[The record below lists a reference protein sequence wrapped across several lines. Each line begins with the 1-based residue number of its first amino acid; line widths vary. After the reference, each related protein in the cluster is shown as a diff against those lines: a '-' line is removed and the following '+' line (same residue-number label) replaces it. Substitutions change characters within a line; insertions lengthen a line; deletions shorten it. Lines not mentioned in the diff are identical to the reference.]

1 MFRLSIVTPEKV
13 FYDGEV
19 ASLVVHGS
27 EGYLG
32 VLSNHAPLI
41 TALQPGRLEFRDKDE
56 QVEIMAAT
64 NGFLEVSNNVATIL
78 CDAVERANDID
89 IERAQEAYERAKNR
103 LVNLSSKS
111 HEDSS
116 IDLPRARAALDR
128 AQARVK
134 VYKETH

>member
-13 FYDGEV
+13 FYDGDV

-41 TALQPGRLEFRDKDE
+41 TALQPGRLEFRDKDDK
-56 QVEIMAAT
+56 VEVMAAT

-78 CDAVERANDID
+78 CDAVERASDID
-89 IERAQEAYERAKNR
+89 IQRAQEAYERAKSR
-103 LVNLSSKS
+103 LASLSSKS
-111 HEDSS
+111 DEESS
-116 IDLPRARAALDR
+116 IDLPRARAALER
-128 AQARVK
+128 AQARLK